1 VNYNQNKSERLI
13 AKQIDKLIASNNRAI
28 QSEKLVTIEGQSN
41 FMEEINEYLKNGGR
55 VTKYAARY
63 AEGYNSRF
71 ANLHTSALT
80 GEDDS
85 EQSSYYAGVG
95 LFFRSG
101 SDSHQT

>member
-1 VNYNQNKSERLI
+1 MNYNQNKSERQI

-28 QSEKLVTIEGQSN
+28 QSEKVVTIEGQSN

-63 AEGYNSRF
+63 AEGYNIRF

-85 EQSSYYAGVG
+85 EQSSYYAGTS
-95 LFFRSG
+95 LYFRSG
-101 SDSHQT
+101 PDSHQT

>member
-1 VNYNQNKSERLI
+1 MNYNQNMSERLI

-28 QSEKLVTIEGQSN
+28 HSEKVVTIEGQSN

-55 VTKYAARY
+55 ITKYAARY

-85 EQSSYYAGVG
+85 EQSSYYAGIS
-95 LFFRSG
+95 LYLRSG
-101 SDSHQT
+101 PDSDQT